1 MFHVNTA
8 FLEGGIFLYKSI
20 ADNSG
25 GVVSKIKCL
34 LMRAGILAC
43 CSGRAV
49 ADGPGFNTGIEG
61 MDSQQWSVGIFVF
74 LIFCILVFTVIV
86 LKFMTTD
93 RVATLKRGEKVLFA
107 WILFGVVAAI
117 IIGALQLLQGRLL

>member
-1 MFHVNTA
+1 MSRIRLLFA
-8 FLEGGIFLYKSI
+8 QAGFLVCY
-20 ADNSG
+20 A
-25 GVVSKIKCL
+25 
-34 LMRAGILAC
+34 
-43 CSGRAV
+43 GRAL
-49 ADGPGFNTGIEG
+49 AEGPGFNTGIEG

-93 RVATLKRGEKVLFA
+93 RVATLKRGEKFLFA